1 MVGLGGQKF
10 SSYTMYRFEIKLNF
24 KFILPL
30 TQLDIVGLRLVS
42 NTLTF
47 LVGISIDI
55 QLVISLVLANI
66 REQIIRGKN

>member
-1 MVGLGGQKF
+1 
-10 SSYTMYRFEIKLNF
+10 MYRFEIKLNF

>member
-1 MVGLGGQKF
+1 MARNLVHRLC
-10 SSYTMYRFEIKLNF
+10 TDLKLNF

>member
-1 MVGLGGQKF
+1 
-10 SSYTMYRFEIKLNF
+10 MYRFEIKLNF

-30 TQLDIVGLRLVS
+30 TQLDIVDLRLVS